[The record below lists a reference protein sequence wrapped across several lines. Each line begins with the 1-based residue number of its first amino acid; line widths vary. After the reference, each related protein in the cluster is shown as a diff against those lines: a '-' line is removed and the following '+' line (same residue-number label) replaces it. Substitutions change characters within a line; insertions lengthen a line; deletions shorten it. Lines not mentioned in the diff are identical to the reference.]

1 MSASSRS
8 TLLAA
13 VVGLLLLGGLVVFA
27 TSLPDGDAASSDQ
40 DAAAGPID
48 LPDELPGGL
57 LALDGDDLPEE
68 LTAQLTDLDQLQ
80 GQEDSAGARLT
91 EVFGVPSAFRIYAA
105 VDQSSVAQ
113 VTAVDKAPGVFLPD
127 FPPIDPEL
135 IELTRPAV
143 ELVDAGDA
151 LCVVTW
157 GQAVPAGQEVD
168 ETAPPQSLRCQQ
180 GAGERTYE
188 IFGQG
193 MTVDAAVEALDALV
207 SA

>member
-8 TLLAA
+8 TLAAA
-13 VVGLLLLGGLVVFA
+13 VVGLLLLGGLVAFA
-27 TSLPDGDAASSDQ
+27 TSLPEGDAAPSEPE
-40 DAAAGPID
+40 AAAGPID

-68 LTAQLTDLDQLQ
+68 LSAQLTDLDQLR

-91 EVFGVPSAFRIYAA
+91 EVYGVPAAFRIYAA
-105 VDQSSVAQ
+105 VDQSAVAQ

-135 IELTRPAV
+135 IDLARPAV

-157 GQAVPAGQEVD
+157 GEAVPAGQQVD
-168 ETAPPQSLRCQQ
+168 DAAAPQSLRCQQ
-180 GAGERTYE
+180 GVGERTYE

-193 MTVDAAVEALDALV
+193 MSVDAAVEALAALV
-207 SA
+207 TT